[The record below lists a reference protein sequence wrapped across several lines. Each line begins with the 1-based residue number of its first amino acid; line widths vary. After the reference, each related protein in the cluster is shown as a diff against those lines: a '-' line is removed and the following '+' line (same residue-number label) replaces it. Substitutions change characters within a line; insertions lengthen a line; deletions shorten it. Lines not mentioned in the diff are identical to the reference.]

1 MISNKEYF
9 ENPYYF
15 FLKDKGDKVVLYYN
29 YSNTLSEARKND
41 SSLEFKK
48 SNRPSIKK
56 KLNSIIKS
64 KKHKNKKEL
73 DTDLDDFKNKV
84 ETNELIDSDG
94 SWSTSRIPILDPRV
108 SPKGTTDQSIVT
120 GRISNDPVTRGY
132 RVYYGESKVNETDYS
147 DAFGYEETKFMDG
160 KETYNFFKE
169 KMNLDPFEARER
181 TLQQGK
187 DPMGKR
193 KLKAPKNIRKQ
204 KGFIDRLTLMETQRQ
219 QMIEMIEEIVK
230 NKESE
235 QEKSKSKEKNI
246 SKFLEKNLKSIKK
259 IADKE
264 GITINQLITYLKNNE

>member
-64 KKHKNKKEL
+64 KKHKGKKEL
-73 DTDLDDFKNKV
+73 DADLEDFKNKV

>member
-9 ENPYYF
+9 ESPYYF

-94 SWSTSRIPILDPRV
+94 SWSRR
-108 SPKGTTDQSIVT
+108 
-120 GRISNDPVTRGY
+120 
-132 RVYYGESKVNETDYS
+132 
-147 DAFGYEETKFMDG
+147 
-160 KETYNFFKE
+160 
-169 KMNLDPFEARER
+169 
-181 TLQQGK
+181 
-187 DPMGKR
+187 
-193 KLKAPKNIRKQ
+193 
-204 KGFIDRLTLMETQRQ
+204 RL
-219 QMIEMIEEIVK
+219 
-230 NKESE
+230 
-235 QEKSKSKEKNI
+235 
-246 SKFLEKNLKSIKK
+246 
-259 IADKE
+259 
-264 GITINQLITYLKNNE
+264 INSL

>member
-9 ENPYYF
+9 ESPYYF

-160 KETYNFFKE
+160 KETYNFFKN

-193 KLKAPKNIRKQ
+193 KLKAPKNIRNQ
-204 KGFIDRLTLMETQRQ
+204 KGFVDRLTLMETQRQ

-230 NKESE
+230 NKEQE
-235 QEKSKSKEKNI
+235 QKDSKSKEKNI

-264 GITINQLITYLKNNE
+264 GITINQLISYLKNNE

>member
-1 MISNKEYF
+1 
-9 ENPYYF
+9 
-15 FLKDKGDKVVLYYN
+15 LR
-29 YSNTLSEARKND
+29 ARKND

-64 KKHKNKKEL
+64 KKHKGKKEL
-73 DTDLDDFKNKV
+73 DADLEDFKNKV